1 MASARQIR
9 DEIMKMTIVVNSDPA
24 QKAIYELN
32 QNSKELTETNKS
44 LSASLKE
51 IESARKKEETAINN
65 YADKIDKLKNKLH
78 DEQSATINQIKN
90 LTALQKQY
98 SSTSKQYESYQ
109 IRIDNARSKSIANT
123 KSLQSS
129 INSLVAKQA
138 KLNESYEKNTA
149 EASKLSKELKVNKS
163 IISQNK
169 SEIDELTSSLDIN
182 QMTMQQ
188 LRKEAALLKNNL
200 INLVPGSQQ
209 SQLLQSQ
216 LDKVNARM
224 GEVRSGASGT
234 SLSFKNLADRFNH
247 YSGIVTACAGVLIG
261 FGLTVQN
268 IIDRNNKLIDAQ
280 TAVAKTVG
288 MTTKEVQDLTKTFSD
303 FDTRTS
309 KIDLLKIAETGG
321 RLGVQKSE
329 IADFVQEVDKANVA
343 LGDGFAGGVEAVTN
357 TLGKLKGLYSETKDL
372 NIATAINQ
380 IGSAMNE
387 LGANGAA
394 SEQNIGEFAMRL
406 GSLPEKLKPTI
417 AEALALG
424 AAFEEFGIDAERAST
439 AYANVIRTAAKE
451 TDKFAKVMN
460 LTKKEVDDM
469 INKDPLEFFLKFAEG
484 AKGLDTTELAKMLDY
499 LKLNDQYV
507 ISTMGAASENTD
519 KFRAS
524 IELSNKSLSE
534 ATSLQKEFDKVNNN
548 SAAIYEKVQK
558 QLAGIFANESVAK
571 GLNFLIEGFGKMIGA
586 VEDTDGAFKTIG
598 QTIVFLTKLFV
609 IGAVAVFSYNTAVA
623 LTNLTLQGAKDK
635 LIGYTVIQKAHNL
648 YTSISTTLQNL
659 IRFAYLRTQV
669 VLTGLT
675 GNTMAQAAAQQR
687 LNAITLQNPFALLVA
702 TLVVLAGA
710 LYLLKQ
716 RNDELAAAEKKR
728 YEESHRLQ
736 TIDNQAKAE
745 GVRAVEQYKNRIE
758 VLINTMKSEIST
770 KAQRKAAYEALIKI
784 PPEFMGTVDS
794 EFRATGKLIQVYK
807 DLAAQVDATA
817 RAKARASARQSIY
830 DEIEKNRI
838 EYIRGQS
845 AREKEQGERNKL
857 RSEYGYSSER
867 GNSAVNMFGSFE
879 EHNKGVANLQAIAN
893 AEKLIKDMS
902 AADQKRVAVLQNAIQ
917 TAKGNKR
924 KVLEIELNSLLGI
937 GEETNAETKSTYNIP
952 DANADKDSKAKE
964 RGSEKLKRLQEQHD
978 REMEKIAQ
986 DGEKAAQLARQIAL
1000 DTEDAKIDAM
1010 QEGFEKE
1017 MAELNLQEQRRLATI
1032 DKQKID
1038 ETDIKNL
1045 QVKINKAKGQDKKLF
1060 QALMDSWLANN
1071 EALEKEKLAV
1081 AEVFEV
1087 KRETIQHNEALRK
1100 LKQED
1105 ENFQA
1110 SLNLL
1115 KRHGNEKLVELKT
1128 IEDQKAFLQD
1138 KISADE
1144 LAKLTTLEEGKAAIE
1159 KYYKEE
1165 SLKRQ
1170 VEFLKKKAAE
1180 LSALV
1185 AIEAQFGVLDPNQVK
1200 TIEEYK
1206 NQIAALLVEI
1216 DQLKTG
1222 KTGKKDK
1229 DSLKGIGGETDIL
1242 GLTPGQWETMFSN
1255 NDQLA
1260 SGLDKARA
1268 GIVAMQ
1274 NAFGLYFQFVEA
1286 NQKRELQK
1294 FEQRTAAKKT
1304 AYKKQLLEGYI
1315 NQETYK
1321 KLSLKAD
1328 QDLDKKKAEMAL
1340 KAAQRE
1346 RQMQIMSIIGG
1357 TASAVVGA
1365 LGNKPWTPANFVL
1378 AGIVGAIGAVQLATT
1393 LATPLPTA
1401 DGYEDGYGMEYPIER
1416 AQDGKRFNVRRRRLS
1431 SGLVDRPTHF
1441 IAGENNKVEMVI
1453 DNPTWTSYP
1462 DELKRAIYSANARAK
1477 GFENG
1482 FNTVNTSK
1490 NKSSESSDDTM
1501 IMLISTVN
1509 RLSTTVDN
1517 LQKYGI
1523 EAKIAKTARNGKEVQ
1538 DMQKMYDQLN
1548 NKNKHG

>member
-247 YSGIVTACAGVLIG
+247 YSGIVAAGTAVLVG

-268 IIDRNNKLIDAQ
+268 IIDRNNKLVDAQ

-558 QLAGIFANESVAK
+558 QLAGLFSNEYVAK
-571 GLNFLIEGFGKMIGA
+571 GLNWLIEGFGLLIGA
-586 VEDTDGAFKTIG
+586 GKKSEEQMSTFGAVVLGIVRVLFIAVAAMGSVSVAFALYNALVKESIVKTVALDAITKG
-598 QTIVFLTKLFV
+598 RNITTQISAVVQNLYNKSVGVGADYLSVFTSMLGFQTTATKLQTVAQDNLNKVTKANPF
-609 IGAVAVFSYNTAVA
+609 GAVLAVVTLLVTAYMTWKQYANNAADAQKNLNELSKEGAKNAATEVNNIDQVYKK
-623 LTNLTLQGAKDK
+623 LTDKNIAEKERIELLAKIKKEYPGYFQNLTTEDFLVGKAKK
-635 LIGYTVIQKAHNL
+635 
-648 YTSISTTLQNL
+648 S
-659 IRFAYLRTQV
+659 YLELRD
-669 VLTGLT
+669 
-675 GNTMAQAAAQQR
+675 AIIAAAQAKAAQSE
-687 LNAITLQNPFALLVA
+687 ID
-702 TLVVLAGA
+702 
-710 LYLLKQ
+710 KI
-716 RNDELAAAEKKR
+716 AAEYLEK
-728 YEESHRLQ
+728 
-736 TIDNQAKAE
+736 
-745 GVRAVEQYKNRIE
+745 E
-758 VLINTMKSEIST
+758 V
-770 KAQRKAAYEALIKI
+770 
-784 PPEFMGTVDS
+784 
-794 EFRATGKLIQVYK
+794 
-807 DLAAQVDATA
+807 
-817 RAKARASARQSIY
+817 
-830 DEIEKNRI
+830 EIEKKMK
-838 EYIRGQS
+838 EAYIRGKTGKETYLSSQAGERALGKHRFEEEAKNLKQLYKERNEKMQPYIDYKTS
-845 AREKEQGERNKL
+845 AEKRSSKLNGNKDKPEYNSNYTIPDSASASSADAQKSTLKKQHDDLMKWLKEQG
-857 RSEYGYSSER
+857 
-867 GNSAVNMFGSFE
+867 
-879 EHNKGVANLQAIAN
+879 
-893 AEKLIKDMS
+893 
-902 AADQKRVAVLQNAIQ
+902 
-917 TAKGNKR
+917 
-924 KVLEIELNSLLGI
+924 
-937 GEETNAETKSTYNIP
+937 
-952 DANADKDSKAKE
+952 
-964 RGSEKLKRLQEQHD
+964 
-978 REMEKIAQ
+978 KIASQ
-986 DGEKAAQLARQIAL
+986 QARQIQLNIEEA
-1000 DTEDAKIDAM
+1000 EIEAM
-1010 QEGFEKE
+1010 KDGFDKE
-1017 MAELNLQEQRRLATI
+1017 MAQLNFQE
-1032 DKQKID
+1032 KQKIESIENRKYD
-1038 ETDIKNL
+1038 KAQIDDL
-1045 QVKINKAKGQDKKLF
+1045 QKKINSASKNDKKYF
-1060 QALMDSWLANN
+1060 EALMASWVKNNDS
-1071 EALEKEKLAV
+1071 LEKEKEGQTAI
-1081 AEVFEV
+1081 FEI
-1087 KRETIQHNEALRK
+1087 KRQTLNEKYA
-1100 LKQED
+1100 
-1105 ENFQA
+1105 
-1110 SLNLL
+1110 L
-1115 KRHGNEKLVELKT
+1115 KRLKEEEDNFKFSLEILNREKNEKLVALQT
-1128 IEDQKAFLQD
+1128 LADQKAFLQD
-1138 KISADE
+1138 KTSAEE
-1144 LAKLTTLEEGKAAIE
+1144 LAKITTLEEGKAAIE
-1159 KYYKEE
+1159 KYYKAE

-1170 VEFLKKKAAE
+1170 VEFLKQKEAE
-1180 LSALV
+1180 LSAMV
-1185 AIEAQFGVLDPNQVK
+1185 AINAQLGVLDPSQIK
-1200 TIEEYK
+1200 TIEDYK
-1206 NQIAALLVEI
+1206 NQISELLVEI

-1222 KTGKKDK
+1222 KTGKHGKKDK
-1229 DSLKGIGGETDIL
+1229 EKGSLKGIGGETDLL
-1242 GLTPGQWETMFSN
+1242 GLTPDQWETMFSN
-1255 NDQLA
+1255 NEELA
-1260 SGLDKARA
+1260 TGLDKAKA

-1274 NAFGLYFQFVEA
+1274 NAFGMYFQFVEA
-1286 NQKRELQK
+1286 NQKRELQR
-1294 FEQRTAAKKT
+1294 FEQRTTQKKNT
-1304 AYKKQLLEGYI
+1304 YKKQLLEGYI

-1401 DGYEDGYGMEYPIER
+1401 DGYEDGFGMEYPIER
-1416 AQDGKRFNVRRRRLS
+1416 AQDGKKFNVRRKRLS
-1431 SGLVDRPTHF
+1431 SRLVDRPTHF

-1482 FNTVNTSK
+1482 FNTIGGTGK
-1490 NKSSESSDDTM
+1490 QTESNDDVM

-1509 RLSTTVDN
+1509 RMNTTLDN
-1517 LQKYGI
+1517 IEKNGI
-1523 EAKIAKTARNGKEVQ
+1523 QAKIAKTARNGKEVQ

>member
-24 QKAIYELN
+24 QKAIYELDKKTN
-32 QNSKELTETNKS
+32 QLV
-44 LSASLKE
+44 
-51 IESARKKEETAINN
+51 
-65 YADKIDKLKNKLH
+65 ADKK
-78 DEQSATINQIKN
+78 
-90 LTALQKQY
+90 
-98 SSTSKQYESYQ
+98 
-109 IRIDNARSKSIANT
+109 
-123 KSLQSS
+123 
-129 INSLVAKQA
+129 
-138 KLNESYEKNTA
+138 
-149 EASKLSKELKVNKS
+149 KLSKEIKETEALLGKESAEYKALAKEILATSREITSNKKEMERLRGEMN
-163 IISQNK
+163 I
-169 SEIDELTSSLDIN
+169 T
-182 QMTMQQ
+182 QMTMSQ
-188 LRKEAALLKNNL
+188 LKQEAKLLRANL
-200 INLVPGSQQ
+200 DNMVPGSDAAKALDA
-209 SQLLQSQ
+209 QLA
-216 LDKVNARM
+216 KVNARM
-224 GEVRSGASGT
+224 AEIRSGASGT

-268 IIDRNNKLIDAQ
+268 IIDRNNKLVDAQ

-507 ISTMGAASENTD
+507 VSAMGAASENTD
-519 KFRAS
+519 RFRAS

-558 QLAGIFANESVAK
+558 KLAGMFANESVAK
-571 GLNFLIEGFGKMIGA
+571 GLNWIIEGFGKIIGA

-784 PPEFMGTVDS
+784 HPEFMGTVDS

-838 EYIRGQS
+838 EYIKGQS

-937 GEETNAETKSTYNIP
+937 GEETNAETKSTYNNP

-1045 QVKINKAKGQDKKLF
+1045 QDKIDKAKGQDKKLF
-1060 QALMDSWLANN
+1060 QALMDSWKSNN

-1081 AEVFEV
+1081 AEVFEL

-1110 SLNLL
+1110 SLKLL
-1115 KRHGNEKLVELKT
+1115 KRQGNEKLLELQT
-1128 IEDQKAFLQD
+1128 IEEQKAFLQD
-1138 KISADE
+1138 KTSAEE
-1144 LAKLTTLEEGKAAIE
+1144 LTKITTLEEGKAAIE
-1159 KYYKEE
+1159 KYYKAE

-1170 VEFLKKKAAE
+1170 VEFLKQKEAE
-1180 LSALV
+1180 LSAMV
-1185 AIEAQFGVLDPNQVK
+1185 AINAQLGVLDPSQIK
-1200 TIEEYK
+1200 TIEDYK
-1206 NQIAALLVEI
+1206 NQISELLVEI

-1222 KTGKKDK
+1222 KTGKHGKKDK
-1229 DSLKGIGGETDIL
+1229 EKGSLKGIGGETDLL
-1242 GLTPGQWETMFSN
+1242 GLTPDQWETMFSN
-1255 NDQLA
+1255 NEELA
-1260 SGLDKARA
+1260 TGLDKAKA

-1274 NAFGLYFQFVEA
+1274 NAYGMYFQFVEA
-1286 NQKRELQK
+1286 NQKRELQR
-1294 FEQRTAAKKT
+1294 FEQRTTQKKNT
-1304 AYKKQLLEGYI
+1304 YEKQLLDGYI

-1401 DGYEDGYGMEYPIER
+1401 DGYEDGFGMEYPIER
-1416 AQDGKRFNVRRRRLS
+1416 AQDGKKFNVRRKRLS

-1441 IAGENNKVEMVI
+1441 IAGENDKVEMVI

-1482 FNTVNTSK
+1482 FNTIGGTGK
-1490 NKSSESSDDTM
+1490 QTESNDDVM

-1509 RLSTTVDN
+1509 RMNTTLDN
-1517 LQKYGI
+1517 IEKNGI
-1523 EAKIAKTARNGKEVQ
+1523 QAKIAKTARNGKEVQ

>member
-9 DEIMKMTIVVNSDPA
+9 DEIMKMTIAVNSDPA
-24 QKAIYELN
+24 QKAIYDLRAENVKFMQSIEQL
-32 QNSKELTETNKS
+32 QVRKEKLGRRTKENAEEFDKLT
-44 LSASLKE
+44 KE
-51 IESARKKEETAINN
+51 IKQNEAAIAANK
-65 YADKIDKLKNKLH
+65 DKMEDL
-78 DEQSATINQIKN
+78 
-90 LTALQKQY
+90 
-98 SSTSKQYESYQ
+98 
-109 IRIDNARSKSIANT
+109 RR
-123 KSLQSS
+123 
-129 INSLVAKQA
+129 
-138 KLNESYEKNTA
+138 
-149 EASKLSKELKVNKS
+149 
-163 IISQNK
+163 
-169 SEIDELTSSLDIN
+169 SLDVN

-188 LRKEAALLKNNL
+188 LRKEASFLKTQL
-200 INLVPGSQQ
+200 SELVPGGSIEKQKE
-209 SQLLQSQ
+209 LENRLAA
-216 LDKVNARM
+216 VNGRM
-224 GEVRSGASGT
+224 KEVNMGANNT
-234 SLSFKNLADRFNH
+234 SSSFKNLAEKFNH
-247 YSGIVTACAGVLIG
+247 YSGIVAAGTAVLVG

-268 IIDRNNKLIDAQ
+268 IIDRNNKLVDAQ

-424 AAFEEFGIDAERAST
+424 AAFEESGIDAERAST
-439 AYANVIRTAAKE
+439 AYANVIRTAAKDA
-451 TDKFAKVMN
+451 DKFAKVMN
-460 LTKKEVDDM
+460 ISKKEVEDLM
-469 INKDPLEFFLKFAEG
+469 NKDPLEFFLKFSEG

-507 ISTMGAASENTD
+507 VSAMGAASENTD
-519 KFRAS
+519 RFRAS

-558 QLAGIFANESVAK
+558 KLAGMFANESVAK
-571 GLNFLIEGFGKMIGA
+571 GLNWIIEGFGKIIGA

-648 YTSISTTLQNL
+648 YTSISTSLQNL
-659 IRFAYLRTQV
+659 VTAAYLRGQIAI
-669 VLTGLT
+669 LGLT
-675 GNTMAQAAAQQR
+675 GNTVRQAAAQRMLNTITLANPYVALVAVIMAAVAAYALFSKTTNEAIEKQKTLNDVRKNAALAVQDEKSKLESLLIVARNEKAAKEDRLAAIKKLNEISPEYLGNLTLENLKTAEGAKLINDYIAALDRKAMAEALSSKRTELFKKQIELQGKDVEPDWQNLGGIGVKAEAAFLKGNLKTAMSSEDAKRLDALTKVADVEKELSKYVPLVQKAYRARRDELR
-687 LNAITLQNPFALLVA
+687 LNFQQL
-702 TLVVLAGA
+702 
-710 LYLLKQ
+710 
-716 RNDELAAAEKKR
+716 
-728 YEESHRLQ
+728 
-736 TIDNQAKAE
+736 
-745 GVRAVEQYKNRIE
+745 
-758 VLINTMKSEIST
+758 
-770 KAQRKAAYEALIKI
+770 
-784 PPEFMGTVDS
+784 
-794 EFRATGKLIQVYK
+794 
-807 DLAAQVDATA
+807 
-817 RAKARASARQSIY
+817 
-830 DEIEKNRI
+830 
-838 EYIRGQS
+838 
-845 AREKEQGERNKL
+845 
-857 RSEYGYSSER
+857 SS
-867 GNSAVNMFGSFE
+867 
-879 EHNKGVANLQAIAN
+879 LN
-893 AEKLIKDMS
+893 AE
-902 AADQKRVAVLQNAIQ
+902 QKKFL
-917 TAKGNKR
+917 TANPSSI
-924 KVLEIELNSLLGI
+924 LDS
-937 GEETNAETKSTYNIP
+937 KSNYTVP
-952 DANADKDSKAKE
+952 DADANKDKKATD
-964 RGSEKLKRLQEQHD
+964 RAAEKLKRLQEQHD

-1017 MAELNLQEQRRLATI
+1017 MAELNLQEQRRMAAI
-1032 DKQKID
+1032 DKQKIGKTEID
-1038 ETDIKNL
+1038 NL
-1045 QVKINKAKGQDKKLF
+1045 QNKINKAKGQDKKLF
-1060 QALMDSWLANN
+1060 QALMDSWKSNN
-1071 EALEKEKLAV
+1071 EALEKEKIAV
-1081 AEVFEV
+1081 ADVFEL

-1115 KRHGNEKLVELKT
+1115 KRQGNEKLVELKT

-1159 KYYKEE
+1159 KYYKAE

-1170 VEFLKKKAAE
+1170 VEFLKQKEAE
-1180 LSALV
+1180 LSAMV
-1185 AIEAQFGVLDPNQVK
+1185 AINAQLGVLDPSQIK
-1200 TIEEYK
+1200 TIEDYK
-1206 NQIAALLVEI
+1206 NQISELLVEI

-1222 KTGKKDK
+1222 KTGKHGKKDK
-1229 DSLKGIGGETDIL
+1229 EKGSLKGIGGETDLL
-1242 GLTPGQWETMFSN
+1242 GLTPDQWETMFSN
-1255 NDQLA
+1255 NEELA

-1274 NAFGLYFQFVEA
+1274 NAFGMYFQFVEA
-1286 NQKRELQK
+1286 NQKRELQR
-1294 FEQRTAAKKT
+1294 FEQRTTQKKNT
-1304 AYKKQLLEGYI
+1304 YEKQLLDGYI

-1401 DGYEDGYGMEYPIER
+1401 DGYEDGFGMEYPIER
-1416 AQDGKRFNVRRRRLS
+1416 AQDGKKFNVRRKRLS

-1441 IAGENNKVEMVI
+1441 IAGENDKVEMVI

-1482 FNTVNTSK
+1482 FNTIGGTGK
-1490 NKSSESSDDTM
+1490 QTESNDDVM

-1509 RLSTTVDN
+1509 RMNTTLDN
-1517 LQKYGI
+1517 IEKNGI
-1523 EAKIAKTARNGKEVQ
+1523 QAKIAKTARNGKEVQ

>member
-24 QKAIYELN
+24 QKAIYELDKKTN
-32 QNSKELTETNKS
+32 QLV
-44 LSASLKE
+44 
-51 IESARKKEETAINN
+51 
-65 YADKIDKLKNKLH
+65 ADK
-78 DEQSATINQIKN
+78 
-90 LTALQKQY
+90 
-98 SSTSKQYESYQ
+98 
-109 IRIDNARSKSIANT
+109 R
-123 KSLQSS
+123 
-129 INSLVAKQA
+129 
-138 KLNESYEKNTA
+138 
-149 EASKLSKELKVNKS
+149 KLSKEIKETEALLGKESAEYKALAKEILATSKEIASNK
-163 IISQNK
+163 K
-169 SEIDELTSSLDIN
+169 EMERLRGEMDIT
-182 QMTMQQ
+182 QMTMSQ
-188 LRKEAALLKNNL
+188 LKQEAKLLRANL
-200 INLVPGSQQ
+200 DNMVPGSDAAKALGD
-209 SQLLQSQ
+209 QLA
-216 LDKVNARM
+216 KVNARM
-224 GEVRSGASGT
+224 AEIRSGASGT

-268 IIDRNNKLIDAQ
+268 IIDRNNKLVDAQ

-507 ISTMGAASENTD
+507 ISTMGAASENID

-558 QLAGIFANESVAK
+558 KLAGMFANESVAK
-571 GLNFLIEGFGKMIGA
+571 GLNWIIEGFGKMIGA

-648 YTSISTTLQNL
+648 YTSISTSLQNL
-659 IRFAYLRTQV
+659 VTAAYLRGQIAI
-669 VLTGLT
+669 LGLT
-675 GNTMAQAAAQQR
+675 GNTVRQAAAQRMLNTITLANPYVALVAVIMAAVAAYALFSKTTNEAIEKQKTLNDVRKNAALAVQDEKSKLESLLIVARNEKAAKEDRLAAIKKLNEISPEYLGNLTLENLKTAEGAKLINDYIAALDRKAMAEALSSKRTELFKKQIELQGKDVEPDWQNLGGIGVKAEAAFLKGNLKTAMSSEDAKRLDALTKVADVEKELSKYVPLVQKAYRARRDELR
-687 LNAITLQNPFALLVA
+687 LNFQQL
-702 TLVVLAGA
+702 
-710 LYLLKQ
+710 
-716 RNDELAAAEKKR
+716 
-728 YEESHRLQ
+728 
-736 TIDNQAKAE
+736 
-745 GVRAVEQYKNRIE
+745 
-758 VLINTMKSEIST
+758 
-770 KAQRKAAYEALIKI
+770 
-784 PPEFMGTVDS
+784 
-794 EFRATGKLIQVYK
+794 
-807 DLAAQVDATA
+807 
-817 RAKARASARQSIY
+817 
-830 DEIEKNRI
+830 
-838 EYIRGQS
+838 
-845 AREKEQGERNKL
+845 
-857 RSEYGYSSER
+857 SS
-867 GNSAVNMFGSFE
+867 
-879 EHNKGVANLQAIAN
+879 LN
-893 AEKLIKDMS
+893 AE
-902 AADQKRVAVLQNAIQ
+902 QKKFL
-917 TAKGNKR
+917 TANPSSI
-924 KVLEIELNSLLGI
+924 LDS
-937 GEETNAETKSTYNIP
+937 KSNYTVP
-952 DANADKDSKAKE
+952 DADANKDKKATD
-964 RGSEKLKRLQEQHD
+964 RAAEKLKRLQEQHD

-1032 DKQKID
+1032 DKQKVGQTEID
-1038 ETDIKNL
+1038 NL
-1045 QVKINKAKGQDKKLF
+1045 QKKIDKAVGEDKKLF

-1081 AEVFEV
+1081 ADVFEL
-1087 KRETIQHNEALRK
+1087 KRETIQHKEALRK
-1100 LKQED
+1100 LKEED

-1110 SLNLL
+1110 SLKLL
-1115 KRHGNEKLVELKT
+1115 KRQGNEKLLELQT
-1128 IEDQKAFLQD
+1128 LADQKAFLQD
-1138 KISADE
+1138 KTSAEE
-1144 LAKLTTLEEGKAAIE
+1144 LAKITTLEEGKAAIE
-1159 KYYKEE
+1159 KYYKAE

-1170 VEFLKKKAAE
+1170 VEFLKQKEAE
-1180 LSALV
+1180 LSAMV
-1185 AIEAQFGVLDPNQVK
+1185 AINAQLGVLDPSQIK
-1200 TIEEYK
+1200 TIEDYK
-1206 NQIAALLVEI
+1206 NQISELLVEI

-1222 KTGKKDK
+1222 KTGKHGKKDK
-1229 DSLKGIGGETDIL
+1229 EKGSLKGIGGETDLL
-1242 GLTPGQWETMFSN
+1242 GLTPDQWETMFSN
-1255 NDQLA
+1255 NEELA
-1260 SGLDKARA
+1260 TGLDKAKA

-1274 NAFGLYFQFVEA
+1274 NAYGMYFQFVEA
-1286 NQKRELQK
+1286 NQKRELQR
-1294 FEQRTAAKKT
+1294 FEQRTAQKKN
-1304 AYKKQLLEGYI
+1304 AYEKQLLDGYI

-1401 DGYEDGYGMEYPIER
+1401 DGYEDGFGMEYPIER
-1416 AQDGKRFNVRRRRLS
+1416 AQDGKKFNVRRKRLS

-1482 FNTVNTSK
+1482 FNTIGGTGK
-1490 NKSSESSDDTM
+1490 QTESNDDVM

-1509 RLSTTVDN
+1509 RMNTTLDN
-1517 LQKYGI
+1517 IEKNGI
-1523 EAKIAKTARNGKEVQ
+1523 QAKIAKTARNGKEVQ
-1538 DMQKMYDQLN
+1538 DMQKMYDQIN

>member
-9 DEIMKMTIVVNSDPA
+9 DEIMKMTIAVNSDPA
-24 QKAIYELN
+24 QKAIYDLRAENVKFMQSIEQL
-32 QNSKELTETNKS
+32 QVRKEKLGRRTKENAEEFDKLT
-44 LSASLKE
+44 KE
-51 IESARKKEETAINN
+51 IKQNEAAIAANK
-65 YADKIDKLKNKLH
+65 DKMEDL
-78 DEQSATINQIKN
+78 
-90 LTALQKQY
+90 
-98 SSTSKQYESYQ
+98 
-109 IRIDNARSKSIANT
+109 RR
-123 KSLQSS
+123 
-129 INSLVAKQA
+129 
-138 KLNESYEKNTA
+138 
-149 EASKLSKELKVNKS
+149 
-163 IISQNK
+163 
-169 SEIDELTSSLDIN
+169 SLDVN

-188 LRKEAALLKNNL
+188 LRKEASLLKTQL
-200 INLVPGSQQ
+200 SELVPGGSIEKQKE
-209 SQLLQSQ
+209 LENRLAA
-216 LDKVNARM
+216 VNGRM
-224 GEVRSGASGT
+224 KEVNMGANNT
-234 SLSFKNLADRFNH
+234 SSSFKNLAEKFNH
-247 YSGIVTACAGVLIG
+247 YSGIVAAGTAVLVG

-268 IIDRNNKLIDAQ
+268 IIDRNNKLVDAQ

-288 MTTKEVQDLTKTFSD
+288 MTTKEVEDLTKSFSD

-321 RLGVQKSE
+321 RLGVGKAE
-329 IADFVQEVDKANVA
+329 IQDFVKEVDKANVA

-524 IELSNKSLSE
+524 IELSNKALSE

-558 QLAGIFANESVAK
+558 TLSGIFANESVAK
-571 GLNFLIEGFGKMIGA
+571 GLNFLIEGFGKLIGA
-586 VEDTDGAFKTIG
+586 IETTNPLLIFFSA
-598 QTIVFLTKLFV
+598 TIVLLVKLFS
-609 IGAVAVFSYNTAVA
+609 IAAVAVLSYNTAVMLSNITMA
-623 LTNLTLQGAKDK
+623 SAKEK
-635 LIGYTVIQKAHNL
+635 LLAYTVIQKVNNFL
-648 YTSISTTLQNL
+648 NQTSAVLQNL
-659 IRFAYLRTQV
+659 VTAAYLRSQKA
-669 VLTGLT
+669 LAALT
-675 GNTMAQAAAQQR
+675 GNTIRQAAAQKM
-687 LNAITLQNPFALLVA
+687 LNALAIPGPFLLLTGVILTLGSA
-702 TLVVLAGA
+702 
-710 LYLLKQ
+710 YLLFSK
-716 RNDELAAAEKKR
+716 RIDEAAEKKKVLDDITKSASQSAATEISQLDQLYKAATNASKGKDAQR
-728 YEESHRLQ
+728 EAAQKL
-736 TIDNQAKAE
+736 IDLYPEQFKGISTEIIMNGKAEQSYNALRDSIIQVAKAKAAQAKLE
-745 GVRAVEQYKNRIE
+745 ERAAQRLERDEKINADIQEQQKIAKNPQKRISSGNISGSNE
-758 VLINTMKSEIST
+758 FSGGGTKEISAEDVRLGAQYRIGVLNKMKQANIEADNIADQFLVDVIEAGNK
-770 KAQRKAAYEALIKI
+770 KAVKKDKVKSDYTIPGDDEKKGGADKVNREA
-784 PPEFMGTVDS
+784 D
-794 EFRATGKLIQVYK
+794 R
-807 DLAAQVDATA
+807 LA
-817 RAKARASARQSIY
+817 RL
-830 DEIEKNRI
+830 
-838 EYIRGQS
+838 
-845 AREKEQGERNKL
+845 KEQ
-857 RSEYGYSSER
+857 
-867 GNSAVNMFGSFE
+867 
-879 EHNKGVANLQAIAN
+879 HN
-893 AEKLIKDMS
+893 
-902 AADQKRVAVLQNAIQ
+902 
-917 TAKGNKR
+917 
-924 KVLEIELNSLLGI
+924 
-937 GEETNAETKSTYNIP
+937 
-952 DANADKDSKAKE
+952 
-964 RGSEKLKRLQEQHD
+964 
-978 REMEKIAQ
+978 REMDKIAQ
-986 DGEKAAQLARQIAL
+986 DGEKAAQLARQIQL
-1000 DTEDAKIDAM
+1000 DIEDAKIDAM
-1010 QEGFEKE
+1010 EEGFEKE

-1032 DKQKID
+1032 DKEKIGQTEIDNLQKKID
-1038 ETDIKNL
+1038 
-1045 QVKINKAKGQDKKLF
+1045 KAKGDDKILF

-1115 KRHGNEKLVELKT
+1115 KRQGNEKLVELKT

-1170 VEFLKKKAAE
+1170 VEFLKQKEAE
-1180 LSALV
+1180 LSAMV
-1185 AIEAQFGVLDPNQVK
+1185 AINAQLGVLDPSQIK
-1200 TIEEYK
+1200 TIEDYK
-1206 NQIAALLVEI
+1206 NQISELLVEI

-1222 KTGKKDK
+1222 KTGKHGKKDK
-1229 DSLKGIGGETDIL
+1229 EKGSLKGIGGETDLL
-1242 GLTPGQWETMFSN
+1242 GLTPDQWETMFSN
-1255 NDQLA
+1255 NEELA

-1274 NAFGLYFQFVEA
+1274 NAYGMYFQFVEA
-1286 NQKRELQK
+1286 NQKRELQR
-1294 FEQRTAAKKT
+1294 FEQRTTQKKNT
-1304 AYKKQLLEGYI
+1304 YEKQLLEGYI

-1401 DGYEDGYGMEYPIER
+1401 DGYEDGFGMEYPIER
-1416 AQDGKRFNVRRRRLS
+1416 AQDGKKFNVRRKRLS

-1441 IAGENNKVEMVI
+1441 IAGENDKVEMVI

-1462 DELKRAIYSANARAK
+1462 EELKRAIYSANARAK

-1482 FNTVNTSK
+1482 FNTIGGTGK
-1490 NKSSESSDDTM
+1490 QTESNDDVM

-1509 RLSTTVDN
+1509 RMNTTLDN
-1517 LQKYGI
+1517 IEKNGI
-1523 EAKIAKTARNGKEVQ
+1523 QAKIAKTARNGKEVQ

>member
-24 QKAIYELN
+24 QKAIYELDKKTN
-32 QNSKELTETNKS
+32 QLV
-44 LSASLKE
+44 
-51 IESARKKEETAINN
+51 
-65 YADKIDKLKNKLH
+65 ADK
-78 DEQSATINQIKN
+78 
-90 LTALQKQY
+90 
-98 SSTSKQYESYQ
+98 
-109 IRIDNARSKSIANT
+109 R
-123 KSLQSS
+123 
-129 INSLVAKQA
+129 
-138 KLNESYEKNTA
+138 
-149 EASKLSKELKVNKS
+149 KLSKEIKETEALLGKESAEYKALAKEILATSKEITSNK
-163 IISQNK
+163 K
-169 SEIDELTSSLDIN
+169 EMERLRGEMDIT
-182 QMTMQQ
+182 QMTMTQ
-188 LRKEAALLKNNL
+188 LKQEAKLLRASLNNM
-200 INLVPGSQQ
+200 VPGSEA
-209 SQLLQSQ
+209 SKALDAQLA
-216 LDKVNARM
+216 KVNARM
-224 GEVRSGASGT
+224 AEIRSGASGT
-234 SLSFKNLADRFNH
+234 SLSFRNLADKFNH
-247 YSGIVTACAGVLIG
+247 YSGVVTACAGVLIG

-268 IIDRNNKLIDAQ
+268 IIDRNNKLVDAQ

-424 AAFEEFGIDAERAST
+424 AAFEESGIDAERAST

-469 INKDPLEFFLKFAEG
+469 INKDPLEFFLKFSEG

-507 ISTMGAASENTD
+507 VSAMGAASENTD
-519 KFRAS
+519 RFRAS

-558 QLAGIFANESVAK
+558 KLAGMFANESVAK
-571 GLNFLIEGFGKMIGA
+571 GLNWIIEGFGKIIGA

-784 PPEFMGTVDS
+784 HPEFMGTVDS

-838 EYIRGQS
+838 EYIKGQS

-937 GEETNAETKSTYNIP
+937 GEETNAETKSTYNNP

-1032 DKQKID
+1032 DKQKIG

-1045 QVKINKAKGQDKKLF
+1045 QDKIDKAKGQDKKLF
-1060 QALMDSWLANN
+1060 QALMDSWKSNN
-1071 EALEKEKLAV
+1071 EALENEKIAV
-1081 AEVFEV
+1081 ADVFE
-1087 KRETIQHNEALRK
+1087 
-1100 LKQED
+1100 
-1105 ENFQA
+1105 
-1110 SLNLL
+1110 
-1115 KRHGNEKLVELKT
+1115 
-1128 IEDQKAFLQD
+1128 
-1138 KISADE
+1138 
-1144 LAKLTTLEEGKAAIE
+1144 
-1159 KYYKEE
+1159 
-1165 SLKRQ
+1165 LKRQ
-1170 VEFLKKKAAE
+1170 AIEFKNETKKLSKLDENHQTELGHIQRQYNEELASYQTFEQLKEALKGRMDEEERKRITTWAEGKEALSKIYQKRELELQVTHLEAMVKLYEGIDLGVLTPEQREQVMKFIDDAGNKIAEFKAKIAGQDQEDPKKK
-1180 LSALV
+1180 
-1185 AIEAQFGVLDPNQVK
+1185 
-1200 TIEEYK
+1200 
-1206 NQIAALLVEI
+1206 
-1216 DQLKTG
+1216 
-1222 KTGKKDK
+1222 KKGDG
-1229 DSLKGIGGETDIL
+1229 SLKGLGGQTDIL
-1242 GLTPGQWETMFSN
+1242 GLTPDQWDTMFSN
-1255 NDQLA
+1255 TDSLTT
-1260 SGLDKARA
+1260 GLDKARA

-1274 NAFGLYFQFVEA
+1274 NAFGMYFQFVEA

-1401 DGYEDGYGMEYPIER
+1401 DGYEDGYGMEYPMQR
-1416 AQDGKRFNVRRRRLS
+1416 AQDGKRFNVRRKRLS

-1523 EAKIAKTARNGKEVQ
+1523 EAKIAKTARNGKEVK
-1538 DMQKMYDQLN
+1538 DMQKMYEKID
-1548 NKNKHG
+1548 NKNKH

>member
-9 DEIMKMTIVVNSDPA
+9 DEIMKMTIAVNSDPA
-24 QKAIYELN
+24 QKAIYDLRAENVKFMQSIEQL
-32 QNSKELTETNKS
+32 QVRKEKLGRRTKENAEEFDKLT
-44 LSASLKE
+44 KE
-51 IESARKKEETAINN
+51 IKQNEAAIAANK
-65 YADKIDKLKNKLH
+65 DKMEDL
-78 DEQSATINQIKN
+78 
-90 LTALQKQY
+90 
-98 SSTSKQYESYQ
+98 
-109 IRIDNARSKSIANT
+109 RR
-123 KSLQSS
+123 
-129 INSLVAKQA
+129 
-138 KLNESYEKNTA
+138 
-149 EASKLSKELKVNKS
+149 
-163 IISQNK
+163 
-169 SEIDELTSSLDIN
+169 SLDVN

-188 LRKEAALLKNNL
+188 LRKEASLLKTQL
-200 INLVPGSQQ
+200 SELVPGGSIEKQKE
-209 SQLLQSQ
+209 LENRLAA
-216 LDKVNARM
+216 VNGRM
-224 GEVRSGASGT
+224 KEVNMGANNT
-234 SLSFKNLADRFNH
+234 SSSFKNLAEKFNH
-247 YSGIVTACAGVLIG
+247 YSGIVAAGTAVLVG

-524 IELSNKSLSE
+524 IELSNKALSE

-745 GVRAVEQYKNRIE
+745 GVRAVEQYKNGIE

-784 PPEFMGTVDS
+784 HPEFMGTVDS

-838 EYIRGQS
+838 EYIKGQS

-902 AADQKRVAVLQNAIQ
+902 AADQKRMAVLQNAIQ

-937 GEETNAETKSTYNIP
+937 GEETNAETKSTYNNP

-1000 DTEDAKIDAM
+1000 DTEDAKIEAM

-1032 DKQKID
+1032 DKEKIGQTEIDNLQKKID
-1038 ETDIKNL
+1038 
-1045 QVKINKAKGQDKKLF
+1045 KAKGDDKILF

-1115 KRHGNEKLVELKT
+1115 KRQGNEKLVELKT

-1170 VEFLKKKAAE
+1170 VEFLKQKEAE
-1180 LSALV
+1180 LSAMV
-1185 AIEAQFGVLDPNQVK
+1185 AINAQLGVLDPSQIK
-1200 TIEEYK
+1200 TIEDYK
-1206 NQIAALLVEI
+1206 NQISELLVEI

-1222 KTGKKDK
+1222 KTGKHGKKDK
-1229 DSLKGIGGETDIL
+1229 EKGSLKGIGGETDLL
-1242 GLTPGQWETMFSN
+1242 GLTPDQWETMFSN
-1255 NDQLA
+1255 NEELA
-1260 SGLDKARA
+1260 TGLDKAKA

-1274 NAFGLYFQFVEA
+1274 NAYGMYFQFVEA
-1286 NQKRELQK
+1286 NQKRELQR
-1294 FEQRTAAKKT
+1294 FEQRTTQKKNT
-1304 AYKKQLLEGYI
+1304 YEKQLLEGYI

-1401 DGYEDGYGMEYPIER
+1401 DGYEDGFGMEYPIER
-1416 AQDGKRFNVRRRRLS
+1416 AQDGKKFNVRRKRLS

-1441 IAGENNKVEMVI
+1441 IAGENDKVEMVI

-1482 FNTVNTSK
+1482 FNTIGGTGK
-1490 NKSSESSDDTM
+1490 QTESNDDVM

-1509 RLSTTVDN
+1509 RMNTTLDN
-1517 LQKYGI
+1517 IEKNGI
-1523 EAKIAKTARNGKEVQ
+1523 QAKIAKTARNGKEVQ